1 MAALCKRF
9 PSLRLSKTTLWRI
22 YKKHGIKFKFIKR
35 GKREINYAEVQAR
48 EVFDKMHK
56 QVSLAREQGTKLI
69 FIDET
74 VFTFKT
80 FANKAWGLP
89 YKALTVPEEKLAVQT

>member
-1 MAALCKRF
+1 
-9 PSLRLSKTTLWRI
+9 
-22 YKKHGIKFKFIKR
+22 
-35 GKREINYAEVQAR
+35 
-48 EVFDKMHK
+48 MHK

-89 YKALTVPEEKLAVQT
+89 YKGLTVPEEKLKVDTSAMIAGISEDTGLEAHLISPKSIKQVDFVEFIEKLSQKY